1 MVSEH
6 ARGASPEA
14 FGDCFYIESTLPL
27 GLTLAE
33 YRISRPRRPRGWR
46 RLRQMVGRGA

>member
-1 MVSEH
+1 MMSEH
-6 ARGASPEA
+6 ARSAATDA

-33 YRISRPRRPRGWR
+33 YRVRRPRRPRGWR
-46 RLRQMVGRGA
+46 RLRQMVAR